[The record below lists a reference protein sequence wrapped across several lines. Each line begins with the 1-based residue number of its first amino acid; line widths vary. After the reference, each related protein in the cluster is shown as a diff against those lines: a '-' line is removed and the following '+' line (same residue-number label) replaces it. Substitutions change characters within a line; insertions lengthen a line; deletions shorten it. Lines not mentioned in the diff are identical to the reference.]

1 MFSRMRRRDYLL
13 FNVAF
18 GVGVFFFAV
27 LEGGDPA
34 WIEQYAM
41 IALPGLFL
49 GLAATFVMAI
59 RRLQDFNDSGW
70 WCPLLMLPVTNII
83 LGLVL
88 LVKDGTRG
96 PNRYGEDPKGRE
108 PRQAE

>member
-1 MFSRMRRRDYLL
+1 
-13 FNVAF
+13 
-18 GVGVFFFAV
+18 
-27 LEGGDPA
+27 
-34 WIEQYAM
+34 M

-70 WCPLLMLPVTNII
+70 WCPLLMLPVTNI

-96 PNRYGEDPKGRE
+96 NRSAEDPKGRQ